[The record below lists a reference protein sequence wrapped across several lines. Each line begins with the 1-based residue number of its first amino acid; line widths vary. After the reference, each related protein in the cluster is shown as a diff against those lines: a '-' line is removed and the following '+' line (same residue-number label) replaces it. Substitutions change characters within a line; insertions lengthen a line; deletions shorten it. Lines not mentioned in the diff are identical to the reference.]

1 MFILTTLVYPA
12 ALAVL
17 CLGSGLLVDRVSG
30 RFLPAVLLATVG
42 AAALIAVSNTPIAG
56 KLEVEIVLMSFVCT
70 AKVIASSTIQ
80 PNTAE

>member
-30 RFLPAVLLATVG
+30 RFLPGVLLASVG
-42 AAALIAVSNTPIAG
+42 AAALIAVSQLTTYLPAIARSTPI
-56 KLEVEIVLMSFVCT
+56 
-70 AKVIASSTIQ
+70 
-80 PNTAE
+80 